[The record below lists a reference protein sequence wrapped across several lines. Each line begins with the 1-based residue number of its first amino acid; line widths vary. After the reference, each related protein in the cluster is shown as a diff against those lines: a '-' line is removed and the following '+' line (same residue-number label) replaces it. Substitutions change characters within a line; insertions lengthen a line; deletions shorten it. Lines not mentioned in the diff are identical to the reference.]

1 MDTARSVLHLHAA
14 YILTWCIHV
23 GYVLYLV
30 RGFMQV
36 KREAEEL
43 RKPS

>member
-1 MDTARSVLHLHAA
+1 MDTVRSLQHLHAA
-14 YILTWCIHV
+14 YILAWCAHL

-36 KREAEEL
+36 KREAEGL
-43 RKPS
+43 RKS

>member
-1 MDTARSVLHLHAA
+1 MDTARSIQHLHAA
-14 YILTWCIHV
+14 FILTWCIHL

-36 KREAEEL
+36 RREAEEL
-43 RKPS
+43 RKP

>member
-1 MDTARSVLHLHAA
+1 MDTARSLHHLHAA
-14 YILTWCIHV
+14 YILTWCVHL

-30 RGFMQV
+30 RGFLHL

-43 RKPS
+43 RKP

>member
-1 MDTARSVLHLHAA
+1 MDTVRSLQHLHAA
-14 YILTWCIHV
+14 YILSWCVHL

-30 RGFMQV
+30 RAFVQV

-43 RKPS
+43 KKS

>member
-1 MDTARSVLHLHAA
+1 MDTVRSIQHLHAA
-14 YILTWCIHV
+14 FILTWCIHL

-36 KREAEEL
+36 KREAAEL
-43 RKPS
+43 QKDR